1 MIHSINFISPGPIAL
16 SWRPSA
22 GIPFSL
28 SFLFI
33 PVWFRT
39 SRCCCSWTH
48 YTAFQTGALNSWRDS
63 TWSCSHALLCLG
75 SLPAPLSSS
84 TRSHRHKLK
93 HRDTHCMTDWKLRNN
108 FVKASKKCQFTFLQ
122 GLFGFLCWQSY
133 TASLLSLFAKARQ
146 DHLPPNNS
154 VVTAWDCCAVLEPPL
169 KCWPRSEAL
178 DFIPCEYLIHL
189 TAVGASI

>member
-22 GIPFSL
+22 GVPFSL

-108 FVKASKKCQFTFLQ
+108 FVKASRNASSHSFRAYLDSSAGKATLLHYCLFLPKP
-122 GLFGFLCWQSY
+122 GR
-133 TASLLSLFAKARQ
+133 TISLQ
-146 DHLPPNNS
+146 
-154 VVTAWDCCAVLEPPL
+154 TTVL
-169 KCWPRSEAL
+169 
-178 DFIPCEYLIHL
+178 
-189 TAVGASI
+189 